1 LWQRSQRLRSARHT
15 RARSRWAMYGM
26 SCAASIRAPH
36 AGDWLVK
43 ALFFSVVFSM
53 WHLKQEKEKQA

>member
-1 LWQRSQRLRSARHT
+1 LRSARYT
-15 RARSRWAMYGM
+15 TARSCWAMYGM

>member
-1 LWQRSQRLRSARHT
+1 MWENVPL
-15 RARSRWAMYGM
+15 GV
-26 SCAASIRAPH
+26 AAIH

-53 WHLKQEKEKQA
+53 WHPKQEKEKQA